1 MTKETE
7 LVTKMTEETKTKP
20 RNGGSMGLISI
31 ILGAGGIFLSYFL
44 IFLYLADILAAET
57 AAAQECRLT
66 APFFIPAFAVV
77 GIVGGM
83 LWLTAGVGFFQR
95 KGWAYSIAVIA
106 VIITL
111 FSSFWP
117 NIPAMESG
125 VVVPG
130 PWFLIFFPNLL
141 VYFILVGRRGKE
153 SGSKALLGLII
164 GMAFI
169 LNFING
175 IAATTRMMNR
185 LPDISLPTP
194 DYSQAFMYML
204 TMPTN
209 MIASILFGYTAIGL
223 FLAKRKHIV
232 RTTGLAGV
240 FLAISAG
247 FPLAFYSM
255 FFSGEF
261 GFSMFIMGPIVSLV
275 AGLIIIPT
283 KMWNKIMRITE

>member
-31 ILGAGGIFLSYFL
+31 ILG
-44 IFLYLADILAAET
+44 
-57 AAAQECRLT
+57 AAQECRLT

-153 SGSKALLGLII
+153 PGTKALLGLII

-209 MIASILFGYTAIGL
+209 MIASILFGL
-223 FLAKRKHIV
+223 FHVLFRRIW
-232 RTTGLAGV
+232 
-240 FLAISAG
+240 FLHVYHGS
-247 FPLAFYSM
+247 SC
-255 FFSGEF
+255 
-261 GFSMFIMGPIVSLV
+261 
-275 AGLIIIPT
+275 
-283 KMWNKIMRITE
+283 

>member
-1 MTKETE
+1 
-7 LVTKMTEETKTKP
+7 MTEETYIKS
-20 RNGGSMGLISI
+20 RNSGSMGIISI
-31 ILGAGGIFLSYFL
+31 ILGAGGVVLSYLFIFLFL
-44 IFLYLADILAAET
+44 ANILAAET

-77 GIVGGM
+77 GILGGM
-83 LWLTAGVGFFQR
+83 LWLVTGVGFFQ
-95 KGWAYSIAVIA
+95 KKEWAYNLGVIA

-111 FSSFWP
+111 FASFWP
-117 NIPAMESG
+117 NIPAMESKAA
-125 VVVPG
+125 VPG

-141 VYFILVGRRGKE
+141 IYFFLVGRIGRE
-153 SGSKALLGLII
+153 SGKKALLGLVL

-194 DYSQAFMYML
+194 DYSGAFMYML

-209 MIASILFGYTAIGL
+209 MIASFLFGITTIGI
-223 FLAKRKHIV
+223 FLAKRKDLV
-232 RTTGLAGV
+232 RMTGLAGA
-240 FLAISAG
+240 FLSISAG

-255 FFSGEF
+255 FFSGQF
-261 GFSMFIMGPIVSLV
+261 GFSMFIMGPVVSLF
-275 AGLIIIPT
+275 AGLILLSS
-283 KMWNKIMRITE
+283 KSWEKIVGSRKE